1 VLPDL
6 DFFVIETYPQLLG
19 LVLAISAA
27 ALAARVTIKALRRAR
42 ALEMRAM
49 ARPAPSKSVQM
60 PQPSRHTEM
69 GQREFDRV
77 AAYIDD
83 ASARAGSVSDTQSK
97 AAQKLD
103 TVEVAVNRLLTDMEG
118 IMTVPRP
125 QEGKLAGQKTGHL
138 TGYMTGAALA
148 R

>member
-6 DFFVIETYPQLLG
+6 DFFVIETYPQLIG
-19 LVLAISAA
+19 LLAAIAA
-27 ALAARVTIKALRRAR
+27 VVVAARMTLKTLRRERAASPAVRALPALAKSTQTVLPQRRADTG
-42 ALEMRAM
+42 
-49 ARPAPSKSVQM
+49 K
-60 PQPSRHTEM
+60 
-69 GQREFDRV
+69 REFDRM

-125 QEGKLAGQKTGHL
+125 SNGQTL
-138 TGYMTGAALA
+138 T

>member
-6 DFFVIETYPQLLG
+6 DFFVIETYPQLIG
-19 LVLAISAA
+19 LLLAVVG
-27 ALAARVTIKALRRAR
+27 ALVAARLTLKTLRRER
-42 ALEMRAM
+42 SG
-49 ARPAPSKSVQM
+49 PAPTRASALPPTMM
-60 PQPSRHTEM
+60 PAEAQQPQRRLET
-69 GQREFDRV
+69 GKREFDRM

-125 QEGKLAGQKTGHL
+125 LPGQTL
-138 TGYMTGAALA
+138 T